1 LATVWQ
7 RRVHSADSRPIG
19 VITTRFDPPKNPAPA
34 LGFSGRCQRV
44 ASDGA
49 AIRGIIGAGM
59 PGKRVRRIRPYR
71 PSGMHR
77 SLPTPEQQVA
87 AASLRD
93 RLLADRGGPEHATE
107 AETVLVDLIAM
118 GATMHHDAAR
128 FLVSLPRP
136 WVDRRSNKSIRLV
149 HDVRRLGAHVAK
161 LLAHLGYDRR
171 PVLVEDLRT
180 IVARQ
185 ASQPATDPVAGPA
198 TDPVQAPG
206 EPPTSPPPP
215 EDRQSPSPGT
225 ARGSAGIS

>member
-1 LATVWQ
+1 
-7 RRVHSADSRPIG
+7 
-19 VITTRFDPPKNPAPA
+19 
-34 LGFSGRCQRV
+34 
-44 ASDGA
+44 
-49 AIRGIIGAGM
+49 M

-71 PSGMHR
+71 PSGFHR

-161 LLAHLGYDRR
+161 LLAHLGYDRK
-171 PVLVEDLRT
+171 PVPVEDLQSYL
-180 IVARQ
+180 ARKE
-185 ASQPATDPVAGPA
+185 ASQPATDPV
-198 TDPVQAPG
+198 QAPA
-206 EPPTSPPPP
+206 EPRTSPPAPA
-215 EDRQSPSPGT
+215 DGSSPCPT
-225 ARGSAGIS
+225 PAEGSTGI